1 MYRVSAVPAVAVVLL
16 CSLLSQFAV
25 AGEEP
30 KAVDPEAQ
38 RWLVYPDGMP
48 EEASALRFTIDAC
61 SEALAKRKDPAS
73 KEEWESRAPGIRSAL
88 ARGLGLDPMPDRT
101 PLNAHI
107 TGTADRELYTIENV
121 VFESRPNFYVSAN
134 VYIPKNIT
142 LPAPAIVVV
151 AGHDM
156 DNGKNCPTYQ
166 MAHLGLIRQGFIVM
180 AHDPIGQGERK
191 LPGFGHE
198 LGYGSLLVGRTN
210 EGYIVWDTIRAIDY
224 LVNRKDVDADRI
236 GLSGNSGGGEN
247 VFYTMPFD
255 DRIQVGGSFCF
266 VCTYE
271 HWLRYGGNHCI
282 CNHLPGIVHE
292 MEEFEIIGLNAPRP
306 FMFGN
311 GTEDKIF
318 PIAGVRETYQRAQN
332 VYELVSSKDHVR
344 SVEAP
349 EPHGWSQPL
358 REACYGWMNLWLRG
372 EGDGSPV
379 PEPEYES
386 EEPTLPD
393 LNCYDG
399 AAMPEGHETVV
410 TLNRAEADRQRTAY
424 ATPPD
429 SAAVWNERAPAWR
442 EEVWEVLGGRPD
454 PFVPTAR
461 VVNQFESD
469 GLHVEVL
476 AITTEPGMEMGAVFA
491 RKADATGAIPA
502 SVFIG
507 GHDDKRAAVLDGYA
521 TGVVNGGAAV
531 LVLDPRATGE
541 AFWHENHITSTAICL
556 GRPLFAQQVWD
567 VLQAGRYLG
576 TREDVTADTV
586 TCHGVDTGGLMA
598 IYAAALDDVFAGIHV
613 EDVLTSYRFF
623 LEDAQPQSI
632 TLCVPNVLKTIDIP
646 QLVALAAPTP
656 INIVSA
662 VGYEAAPL
670 DAAALR
676 DEFAFASQVFH
687 LEGAQDAMR
696 IGL

>member
-1 MYRVSAVPAVAVVLL
+1 LAYAD
-16 CSLLSQFAV
+16 SLR
-25 AGEEP
+25 
-30 KAVDPEAQ
+30 DPPEDEKG
-38 RWLVYPDGMP
+38 WLVYPDGMP
-48 EEASALRFTIDAC
+48 EEANALHFTIDAC
-61 SEALAKRKDPAS
+61 SEALAKRADPAS
-73 KEEWESRAPGIRSAL
+73 KDEWESRAPAIRTAL
-88 ARGLGLDPMPDRT
+88 AQGLGLDPMPERT
-101 PLNAHI
+101 PLNAQM

-121 VFESRPNFYVSAN
+121 VFESRPNFYVTAN
-134 VYIPKNIT
+134 VYIPINIT

-156 DNGKNCPTYQ
+156 ENGKNCPTYQ

-198 LGYGSLLVGRTN
+198 LGYGSLLVGQTN

-224 LVNRKDVDADRI
+224 LTSRDDVDVARI
-236 GLSGNSGGGEN
+236 GLCGNSGGGEN

-255 DRIQVGGSFCF
+255 DRIQAGGSFCF

-282 CNHLPGIVHE
+282 CNHLPGIVHA

-318 PIAGVRETYQRAQN
+318 PITGVRETYQRSQN
-332 VYELVSSKDHVR
+332 LYELASAKDHLR

-386 EEPTLPD
+386 EDPTLPD

-399 AAMPEGHETVV
+399 TTMPEGHETVV
-410 TLNRAEADRQRTAY
+410 TLNRAEAEALSATY
-424 ATPPD
+424 STPPD
-429 SAAVWNERAPAWR
+429 SKSVWEQRAPTWR
-442 EEVWEVLGGRPD
+442 EEVWEVLGGRPEAFA
-454 PFVPTAR
+454 PMAR
-461 VVNQFESD
+461 VINKFESD

-476 AITTEPGMEMGAVFA
+476 AITTEPGMEVGAVFA
-491 RKADATGAIPA
+491 RRSDVSGATPTI
-502 SVFIG
+502 VFVG
-507 GHDDKRAAVLDGYA
+507 GHEDKRSAILDGYA
-521 TGVVNGGAAV
+521 SDAVRDGTAV

-556 GRPLFAQQVWD
+556 GRPIFAQQVWD

-576 TREDVTADTV
+576 SRDDVDGDNV
-586 TCHGVDTGGLMA
+586 TCHGVETGGVMA
-598 IYAAALDDVFAGIHV
+598 VYAAALDSVFAEVHA
-613 EDVLTSYRFF
+613 EDFLASYRYF
-623 LEDAQPQSI
+623 LEDTQPQSI
-632 TLCVPNVLKTIDIP
+632 TLCVPGILKTIDIP
-646 QLVALAAPTP
+646 QLVALAAPTRVR
-656 INIVSA
+656 ISSA
-662 VGYEAAPL
+662 VGYEKSQL
-670 DAAALR
+670 DAVALR
-676 DEFAFASQVFH
+676 EEFAYSSRVYELADSPEALQ
-687 LEGAQDAMR
+687 
-696 IGL
+696 IGE